1 MDPTLLRAGRN
12 THLKI
17 VAVALVAAMAVV
29 VVGINARVDNVATAT
44 APSTIIKA
52 GQPATFAGQESSA
65 IR

>member
-17 VAVALVAAMAVV
+17 VAVALVAAVAVV
-29 VVGINARVDNVATAT
+29 VVGINARVDNLATAN
-44 APSTIIKA
+44 APSTIKA
-52 GQPATFAGQESSA
+52 GQPATFAVQEGST